1 MCVRRWHLSFSF
13 WLTSLFWISV
23 PTSTLENPSSQQPRK
38 NLMPSPRHQRREAP
52 GPRQQWTWES
62 YEVSSPPARLKYLRV
77 SSLNIVNSPR
87 PGPSRPQPPGA
98 AGLSHNF
105 ANSKHPLK
113 EDKFLA
119 REELF
124 QRLTQGDWL
133 LPARLSVSLEKERVC
148 QRVRDL
154 GLSLS
159 SAASQLGD
167 LGQAL
172 SLSGLRFLHC

>member
-1 MCVRRWHLSFSF
+1 M
-13 WLTSLFWISV
+13 SL
-23 PTSTLENPSSQQPRK
+23 
-38 NLMPSPRHQRREAP
+38 
-52 GPRQQWTWES
+52 
-62 YEVSSPPARLKYLRV
+62 PPARLKYLRI

-87 PGPSRPQPPGA
+87 PGPSWPQPPGA

-124 QRLTQGDWL
+124 QRLTQGGWL

-148 QRVRDL
+148 QRARDL

-159 SAASQLGD
+159 SAANQLGD
-167 LGQAL
+167 LGKRLA
-172 SLSGLRFLHC
+172 SLGFGFFTAKKTQLEL